1 MRPAFPVILSS
12 PSGGGKTT
20 IARALVARR
29 ADIGY
34 SVSCTTR
41 APRPG
46 EVDGR
51 DYHFLTEAQF
61 SARRDRGDFA
71 ESASVHGLWYGTLR
85 SEVLRL
91 LEAGRHV
98 IMDIDVQGA
107 AQFRRAFPQSVLIF
121 VLPPSGEALLAR
133 LKDRGTE
140 SPAALQSRLRSALAE
155 LKAVPEYEYV
165 VVNDELAAAVDRISG
180 ILDAESMR
188 RARLTDLER
197 DLRSI
202 VERLEKDINA

>member
-51 DYHFLTEAQF
+51 DYHFLTEEQF
-61 SARRDRGDFA
+61 TARRDRGDFA